1 VVVETLETVTF
12 KYWGTAVVAV
22 SVVRSS
28 VDTVLVSVVGIL
40 TVWYTT
46 VGTVVV
52 KTTSDPLM
60 NVVVSSCVKIWVC
73 TMVSVIKTVVVAVE
87 TGLALLLL
95 LAFAANAL
103 SVTDTSSK
111 AT

>member
-1 VVVETLETVTF
+1 
-12 KYWGTAVVAV
+12 VVAV

-28 VDTVLVSVVGIL
+28 VDTVLVSVVGTL

-60 NVVVSSCVKIWVC
+60 NVVVSTCVKIWVC
-73 TMVSVIKTVVVAVE
+73 TTVSVMKTVVVAVE
-87 TGLALLLL
+87 TGLALLVL